1 VEPVALAVGQSRSVT
16 VVARE
21 KWNPTGV
28 LVGPGQRYAFAALGR
43 WNDGGIKCGPG
54 GFTVDEAHGIA
65 HVIVKAGAPFL
76 RLNNGRYFCVVGSV
90 GRDRSSFFPIG
101 NGIPEWS
108 TNRRSGHLECFA
120 NDVPIAYW
128 NNKESVKLVVTRL
141 P

>member
-1 VEPVALAVGQSRSVT
+1 VGAVTLAVGERRKVD

-28 LVGPGQRYAFAALGR
+28 LVGPRQRYSIAATGR
-43 WNDGGIKCGPG
+43 WNDGGIKCGPD
-54 GFTVDEAHGIA
+54 GFTVDEVHGVA

-90 GRDRSSFFPIG
+90 GRDRSSFFAIG
-101 NGIPEWS
+101 AGLAEWS
-108 TNRRSGHLECFA
+108 TDGRSGDLECFA

-128 NNKESVKLVVTRL
+128 NNKESVQLVVTRL
-141 P
+141 T